1 MICSK
6 DPLFPLPVL
15 VELCPF
21 LQEWPF
27 SFFFFLFY
35 YAFFFFNVA
44 TFILLSYGSDSNCF
58 LFPLEVHTRTGPNK
72 GNQIRSITH
81 SCFLLLFL
89 FSLCPFRASKGLGGF
104 FCSGSSLSLTPVLQL
119 PLLFCGKT
127 TGICFPV

>member
-1 MICSK
+1 MFQRPAFSFACSCRA
-6 DPLFPLPVL
+6 LSFATRMA
-15 VELCPF
+15 F
-21 LQEWPF
+21 LL
-27 SFFFFLFY
+27 FFFFLFY
-35 YAFFFFNVA
+35 SAFFFFNVA
-44 TFILLSYGSDSNCF
+44 TFILLSYGSDSDCF
-58 LFPLEVHTRTGPNK
+58 LFPLEVHARTGPNK

>member
-1 MICSK
+1 MFQRPAFSFACSCRA
-6 DPLFPLPVL
+6 LSFSTRMA
-15 VELCPF
+15 F
-21 LQEWPF
+21 LL
-27 SFFFFLFY
+27 FFFFLFY
-35 YAFFFFNVA
+35 SAFFFFNVA
-44 TFILLSYGSDSNCF
+44 TFILLSYGSDSDCF
-58 LFPLEVHTRTGPNK
+58 LFPLEVHARTGPNK